1 MTTPLSSFF
10 KQTLFFRNPN
20 SIILLTP
27 IPSSQKVGQHMRKLL
42 AHAATEP
49 AEGHEFETL
58 GAKVLFVDPELA
70 LQALDALNA
79 DPKDPRNIHEYQ
91 QRFIDSNLEP
101 IHAAIS
107 GILAKS
113 PMNVR
118 TGTASTLIRM
128 ALEACRETIMR
139 AEWDVDVVCSR
150 VSELRSK
157 VEVAKARA
165 RAEVLGAEGTD
176 EVKNAMTQATKE
188 MKGVMGELTWW
199 RMLWRIDDIS
209 EIVGNAVRK
218 IWCRD
223 LEDKVRSLPPII
235 RVPWL
240 MQKYNLAHFPYRSP
254 FCPTEHI
261 NILCHAPP
269 SPSPLARPAKY
280 PLPTHLITII
290 PPPKFNPNNTPPN
303 ASKPVDQLPYHTPAS
318 RRSELLVG
326 YIRRCGW
333 RFGDRC
339 IFIGCRE

>member
-1 MTTPLSSFF
+1 
-10 KQTLFFRNPN
+10 
-20 SIILLTP
+20 
-27 IPSSQKVGQHMRKLL
+27 MRKLL
-42 AHAATEP
+42 AHAATKP
-49 AEGHEFETL
+49 AEGHELETL

-107 GILAKS
+107 GVLAKS

-128 ALEACRETIMR
+128 TLEACRETIMR
-139 AEWDVDVVCSR
+139 AEWDIDVVCSR

-165 RAEVLGAEGTD
+165 RVEVLLGAEGTD

-218 IWCRD
+218 VWCRD
-223 LEDKVRSLPPII
+223 LEDKVRSLPAYYSGP
-235 RVPWL
+235 
-240 MQKYNLAHFPYRSP
+240 LAHA
-254 FCPTEHI
+254 EI
-261 NILCHAPP
+261 
-269 SPSPLARPAKY
+269 
-280 PLPTHLITII
+280 
-290 PPPKFNPNNTPPN
+290 
-303 ASKPVDQLPYHTPAS
+303 
-318 RRSELLVG
+318 
-326 YIRRCGW
+326 
-333 RFGDRC
+333 
-339 IFIGCRE
+339 